1 MAKALQ
7 VTAMKE
13 GIYTISEL
21 AELLHIGVRAVRSRI
36 HKLELKACG
45 RRSKT
50 CRVNGMNYVAHE
62 ALYLVDPDKITT
74 LVGSMTDEGW
84 LKTPQI
90 LEMLGRS
97 DGYTVRMFLNAVGA
111 DRRTYRSNYL
121 WMLPEKL
128 REKEALRAAYL
139 EWLKAEKQRKRKPMP
154 LHTADDDPLWFE
166 DVLPGKAR
174 DMILKERALKKM
186 VGQTVEVETDEGEK
200 LKGELLAYCMVWFQ
214 IRMNGTVREFLAS
227 RAKVNI

>member
-1 MAKALQ
+1 
-7 VTAMKE
+7 MKE
-13 GIYTISEL
+13 DFYTISEL

-45 RRSKT
+45 RRAKP

-62 ALYLVDPDKITT
+62 AIYLVDPDKITT

-97 DGYTVRMFLNAVGA
+97 DGYPVRMFLTAIGVE
-111 DRRTYRSNYL
+111 RRTYRSNYL
-121 WMLPEKL
+121 WLLPENL
-128 REKEALRAAYL
+128 REKEALRAAYT
-139 EWLKAEKQRKRKPMP
+139 EWLKAEKQRKQKPMP
-154 LHTADDDPLWFE
+154 THTADDDPLWFD

-186 VGQTVEVETDEGEK
+186 VGQTVSVETDEGEK
-200 LKGELLAYCMVWFQ
+200 LKGELLAYCMVWFK

-227 RAKVNI
+227 RAKVI